1 MSVRS
6 DETALRSDE
15 GPSEENPKQRTG
27 PIAAVACAGIFVGY
41 LPIMAATVGL
51 SEIARATQASA
62 SDLEWVVSMLVLP
75 MAALILAFGAWAE
88 KWGRRRVLT
97 AGLVLAFVGGVVA
110 TSAGLVDGDSA
121 IYFIWVGQGLAGAG
135 AAALIPTTLSIISV
149 AQPDHRRRAVLIAAW
164 SGAMMAAMAVAAYV
178 SALILDLLSWYWLFS
193 PVLVAAALVLVLGVR
208 LVPESRGGAG
218 APLDVPG
225 QILTALGVAALV
237 YGVINGGAEG
247 FSSGKSIAAFIVAV
261 VAIGGFIVVELRS
274 TAPLLDLRVFS
285 NINFSMS
292 ALVAAIAMFAYLGVN
307 FGLALYFSALDL
319 SPIEVANRYIFIIGG
334 SVLGS
339 NIAGRTLHRF
349 NAQSVLAAACV
360 WTALAMAVLSFI
372 DADAPVWQADLR
384 LLLTGIGIGGVL
396 ATVTAA
402 AVNAVPF
409 QQAGMASAA
418 INAVRQTGGAL
429 GPAVFSIMSASWALS
444 ALPDK
449 LLDAGVDGPSS
460 AAVEEIVESQ
470 GIQHGGAVAQAR
482 FPELGLHNALSGAQA
497 HGFSLAAV
505 AAAIVFGL
513 LGIGCAVL
521 RVVGRR
527 GASEETVSLT

>member
-1 MSVRS
+1 MVGMSVQSEATRSQS
-6 DETALRSDE
+6 DES
-15 GPSEENPKQRTG
+15 PKQRTG

-51 SEIARATQASA
+51 SEIARQTQASA

-88 KWGRRRVLT
+88 KWGRRRVLVI
-97 AGLVLAFVGGVVA
+97 GLVLALIGGLVA
-110 TSAGLVDGDSA
+110 TSAGLVNGGNA
-121 IYFIWVGQGLAGAG
+121 IYLIWVGQGLAGAG

-149 AQPDHRRRAVLIAAW
+149 AEPDHRRRAVLIAAW
-164 SGAMMAAMAVAAYV
+164 SGAMMGAMAVAVYV
-178 SALILDLLSWYWLFS
+178 SAAILDLVAWYWLFI
-193 PVLVAAALVLVLGVR
+193 PVVVAAAFVLAFGVR
-208 LVPESRGGAG
+208 FVPESRGTAG
-218 APLDVPG
+218 TSMDVPG
-225 QILTALGVAALV
+225 QILTAVGVAALV
-237 YGVINGGAEG
+237 YGVINGGSEG
-247 FSSGKSIAAFIVAV
+247 FSSVNSLVAFVVAV

-274 TAPLLDLRVFS
+274 DAPLLDLRVFS
-285 NINFSMS
+285 NVNFSMS

-319 SPIEVANRYIFIIGG
+319 SPIEVANRFIFLIGG

-349 NAQSVLAAACV
+349 NAQSVLAAACG
-360 WTALAMAVLSFI
+360 WTAAAMLLLSFI
-372 DADAPVWQADLR
+372 DSDAPAWQSDLR
-384 LLLTGIGIGGVL
+384 LILTGIGIGGVL

-409 QQAGMASAA
+409 RQAGMASAA

-429 GPAVFSIMSASWALS
+429 GPAVFSIMSASWAIS

-449 LLDAGVDGPSS
+449 LSDAGVDGAPSNT
-460 AAVEEIVESQ
+460 VQEIVDAQ
-470 GIQHGGAVAQAR
+470 GIQHGGAVAQAQ
-482 FPELGLHNALSGAQA
+482 FPDLGLHGALSAAQL
-497 HGFSLAAV
+497 HGFSLTAI
-505 AAAIVFGL
+505 AAAAVFGL
-513 LGIGCAVL
+513 LCIGCATL

-527 GASEETVSLT
+527 SAPEETVSLP